1 MKYLLDTDTCIFLMK
16 SVSARAVR
24 KFTSLEAGDVGV
36 SVATVC
42 ELQYGVD
49 KSMKARENQAV
60 LDGFLT
66 DLEVLPLNSG
76 ACAHYGKLRAGLER
90 KGRPIGAMDLLI
102 ASHALDLSA
111 ILVTNNGKEF
121 SRVPGLKTENW
132 IAKD

>member
-1 MKYLLDTDTCIFLMK
+1 MKG
-16 SVSARAVR
+16 VSAHVVKMFR
-24 KFTSLEAGDVGV
+24 SLEAGDVGV
-36 SVATVC
+36 SAATVC

-49 KSMKARENQAV
+49 KSLRVRENQAV

-66 DLEVLPLNSG
+66 DLEVLPLPPG
-76 ACAHYGKLRAGLER
+76 ACAHYGKIRTGLER
-90 KGRPIGAMDLLI
+90 KGKPIGAMDLLI

-132 IAKD
+132 LAKG

>member
-16 SVSARAVR
+16 DGSAHAVR

-49 KSMKARENQAV
+49 KSMKVRENQAV

-66 DLEVLPLNSG
+66 DLEVLPLNTG
-76 ACAHYGKLRAGLER
+76 ACAHYGKIRAGLER
-90 KGRPIGAMDLLI
+90 KGRSIGAMDLLI

-111 ILVTNNGKEF
+111 ILVTSNGKEI

-132 IAKD
+132 LAGK

>member
-1 MKYLLDTDTCIFLMK
+1 VRYLLDTDTCIFLMK
-16 SVSARAVR
+16 GASTHAVK
-24 KFTSLEAGDVGV
+24 KFASLDAGDVGV

-49 KSMKARENQAV
+49 KSLKARENQVV
-60 LDGFLT
+60 LEDFLI
-66 DLEVLPLNSG
+66 DLEVLPLNPG
-76 ACAHYGKLRAGLER
+76 ACAHYGKIRAGLER

-111 ILVTNNGKEF
+111 ILVTNNGKKF

-132 IAKD
+132 LAGR